1 MGWGATVCGLR
12 GRAPK
17 PILGSVYPTMAD
29 VAKLAGVS
37 KMTVSHVMNG
47 HHHVRAETRAK
58 VEAAMA
64 AVDYRPNSTARAL
77 RRGRTGVIGLAVS
90 NIHMPYTAELAR
102 GVSDVLQ
109 QYGYR
114 VAIEETRGRSESE
127 TEAWL
132 RSPLSYDGLLIS
144 TSSLHRVPPGTLPQG
159 YPVVVLGE
167 SMDDLS
173 VDHVGIANKAGL
185 ALATRHLLGLGR
197 TRVAFVGG
205 SLGEETD
212 MQVSRTRGYA
222 QALRHAG
229 VAFDPALVLP
239 TMSDTPGGHAA
250 AAQVL
255 AAGADGAVCVTDS
268 VALGLM
274 RGLADRG
281 CRVPDQVPVVGFDD
295 IELSQFASPTLTTV
309 RPDKD
314 ELVATAVAMLVERM
328 GGFDGPGRLRV
339 VQCELISREST
350 AL

>member
-1 MGWGATVCGLR
+1 
-12 GRAPK
+12 
-17 PILGSVYPTMAD
+17 MAD

-37 KMTVSHVMNG
+37 KMTVSHVVNG
-47 HHHVRAETRAK
+47 NIQVRAETRAK

-90 NIHMPYTAELAR
+90 NVNMPYTAELAR
-102 GVSDVLQ
+102 AVSDVLQ

-114 VAIEETRGRSESE
+114 VAMEETRGRSESE
-127 TEAWL
+127 TKAWL

-144 TSSLHRVPPGTLPQG
+144 TRSLHRVPPGTLPQG

-167 SMDDLS
+167 SLDDLS
-173 VDHVGIANKAGL
+173 VDHVGIANKAGS
-185 ALATRHLLGLGR
+185 ALATRHLLELGR

-222 QALRHAG
+222 QALQQAG
-229 VAFDPALVLP
+229 IAFDPALVFP
-239 TMSDTPGGHAA
+239 TMTDTAGGHVAA
-250 AAQVL
+250 ADVL

-274 RGLADRG
+274 RGLADAG
-281 CRVPDQVPVVGFDD
+281 CRVPEQVPVVGFDD
-295 IELSQFASPTLTTV
+295 IMLARYSYPTLTTI
-309 RPDKD
+309 RPAKE

-328 GGFDGPGRLRV
+328 SGFDGPGRLRV
-339 VQCELISREST
+339 MQCELVPREST

>member
-1 MGWGATVCGLR
+1 MCIRDRWEGEPYTPRV
-12 GRAPK
+12 
-17 PILGSVYPTMAD
+17 SPTMAE
-29 VAKLAGVS
+29 L
-37 KMTVSHVMNG
+37 
-47 HHHVRAETRAK
+47 
-58 VEAAMA
+58 
-64 AVDYRPNSTARAL
+64 DYRPNVTARAL
-77 RRGRTGVIGLAVS
+77 RKGRTGVVGLAVS
-90 NIHMPYTAELAR
+90 NINMTYSAELAR
-102 GVSDVLQ
+102 AVMEEAAKH
-109 QYGYR
+109 GYR
-114 VAIEETRGRSESE
+114 VAVEETRGRPEAE

-144 TSSLHRVPPGTLPQG
+144 TSALHRVPPGTLPQG

-250 AAQVL
+250 AAQV
-255 AAGADGAVCVTDS
+255 
-268 VALGLM
+268 
-274 RGLADRG
+274 
-281 CRVPDQVPVVGFDD
+281 
-295 IELSQFASPTLTTV
+295 
-309 RPDKD
+309 RPP
-314 ELVATAVAMLVERM
+314 RRRPPP
-328 GGFDGPGRLRV
+328 GPG
-339 VQCELISREST
+339 
-350 AL
+350 